1 MIGFPLLLIPLTIAN
16 LVVFLMPGVPFS
28 APLIAPTLPSLRNL
42 HLTLGDA
49 LLLLA
54 LALLLAEII
63 KAARPGRRVLMDHL
77 LSLVSL
83 GVALGELVML
93 PAFAHSAFLLL
104 TAMIAVEFVAGI
116 VLSLRRRVP
125 LASPAEPAPT
135 HDVPAPHTP
144 AHIEPAPDL
153 PGAPST

>member
-16 LVVFLMPGVPFS
+16 IVVFLMPGVPFS
-28 APLIAPTLPSLRNL
+28 APLMAPTLPSLQNL

-54 LALLLAEII
+54 LALLLAEIV

-77 LSLVSL
+77 LSLIAL
-83 GVALGELVML
+83 GVAVSELLML

-116 VLSLRRRVP
+116 VLSLRRRA
-125 LASPAEPAPT
+125 ASAPQPESLPAQ
-135 HDVPAPHTP
+135 DVPASSASVQADP
-144 AHIEPAPDL
+144 ATEL
-153 PGAPST
+153 PRAPST